1 MAAANRV
8 LVYGGK
14 GALGS
19 ACVHYF
25 KSKGW
30 WVASI
35 DIVANEEAN
44 ANVLVKLS
52 ESFTDQAAQVGGAK
66 VMTSHRRVS
75 VST

>member
-30 WVASI
+30 VSKRVFI
-35 DIVANEEAN
+35 MILLEPI
-44 ANVLVKLS
+44 
-52 ESFTDQAAQVGGAK
+52 ESLRIGACAKTD
-66 VMTSHRRVS
+66 TC
-75 VST
+75 